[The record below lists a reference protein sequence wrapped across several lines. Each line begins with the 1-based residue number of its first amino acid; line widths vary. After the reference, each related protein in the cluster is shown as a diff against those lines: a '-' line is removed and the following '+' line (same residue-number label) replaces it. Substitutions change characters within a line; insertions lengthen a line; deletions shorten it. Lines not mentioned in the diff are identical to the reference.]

1 LRERVQLYAGTLRT
15 GPRPDGGYEVH
26 ASLPLSSA
34 MG

>member
-1 LRERVQLYAGTLRT
+1 MRERVQLYAGTLHT

-34 MG
+34 IR